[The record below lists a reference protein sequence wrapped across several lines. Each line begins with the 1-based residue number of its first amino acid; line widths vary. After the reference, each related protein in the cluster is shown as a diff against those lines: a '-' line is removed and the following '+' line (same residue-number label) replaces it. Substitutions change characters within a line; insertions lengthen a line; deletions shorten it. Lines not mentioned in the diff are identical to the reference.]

1 MSRLYTCIVY
11 VYNFYVIDKIL
22 AADLY
27 LIYKFEPKASV
38 WISDKDRV
46 RIFYIS
52 YETNAYI
59 CSYLSTIF
67 KIRAVLAQKIERKV
81 LNQDESLTNLLL
93 IKFIFFNF
101 LYELVRILLFC
112 NFVNMHAPQLQGI
125 QKWSRIISIT
135 FSKVFS
141 KNLKVR

>member
-11 VYNFYVIDKIL
+11 VYKFYVIDKIL

-38 WISDKDRV
+38 CISDKDRV

-59 CSYLSTIF
+59 CLYLSTIF
-67 KIRAVLAQKIERKV
+67 KIRAVLAQK
-81 LNQDESLTNLLL
+81 LNEKL
-93 IKFIFFNF
+93 
-101 LYELVRILLFC
+101 
-112 NFVNMHAPQLQGI
+112 
-125 QKWSRIISIT
+125 
-135 FSKVFS
+135 
-141 KNLKVR
+141 